1 VQLGGEPFQQRGGQ
15 PRFANT
21 GLTGQQ
27 HYLTFA
33 GLCLRPAPQEQFEF
47 FFAPDEF
54 SQSASV
60 QSVEAALD

>member
-1 VQLGGEPFQQRGGQ
+1 MQLGGEPFQQRGGQ

-33 GLCLRPAPQEQFEF
+33 GLCLRPAPQQQFEF
-47 FFAPDEF
+47 FFSPDKFGQTACME
-54 SQSASV
+54 SLK
-60 QSVEAALD
+60 AAFD